1 MSSRGCSRLDEVQQ
15 ALALGHWPQ
24 ACPTELRTHV
34 ERCSRCSD
42 EVLLTEHFQLT
53 RTETIEAARTEPPN
67 LLWWRAQL
75 RRRNTALERAGRP
88 LMAAQVFALV
98 ITLAVIAAATAIHWN
113 GLWDRLRAAQ
123 WTPLASLTAMRG
135 DWGLAPLVVGLA
147 AVAMLGGL
155 VVYLTAERQ

>member
-1 MSSRGCSRLDEVQQ
+1 MSSRGCSHLNEVQQ

-24 ACPTELRTHV
+24 ACPAELRAHV
-34 ERCSRCSD
+34 QRCSRCSD
-42 EVLLTEHFQLT
+42 EILLTNHFQLT
-53 RTETIEAARTEPPN
+53 RTETIAAARTEPPN
-67 LLWWRAQL
+67 LLFWRAQL

-98 ITLAVIAAATAIHWN
+98 ITLAAIAAATAIHWN
-113 GLWDRLRAAQ
+113 GLWDRLRDAQ

-135 DWGLAPLVVGLA
+135 DWGLAPLIMGLA

>member
-24 ACPTELRTHV
+24 ACPAALRAHV
-34 ERCSRCSD
+34 ENRSRCSD
-42 EVLLTEHFQLT
+42 EILLTKHFQLT

-88 LMAAQVFALV
+88 LMAAQLFALV
-98 ITLAVIAAATAIHWN
+98 ITLTAIAAATAIHWN
-113 GLWDRLRAAQ
+113 GLWDRLHI
-123 WTPLASLTAMRG
+123 PLSSLTAMRG
-135 DWGLAPLVVGLA
+135 DWGLTPLIMGLA

>member
-1 MSSRGCSRLDEVQQ
+1 MNSRGCSRLEEVQQ

-24 ACPTELRTHV
+24 ACPAELRTHV

-42 EVLLTEHFQLT
+42 EVLLTKHFQLT

-75 RRRNTALERAGRP
+75 RRRNAALERAGRP
-88 LMAAQVFALV
+88 LMAAQVFALL
-98 ITLAVIAAATAIHWN
+98 ITLAAIAAAAAIHWN
-113 GLWDRLRAAQ
+113 GLWDRLH
-123 WTPLASLTAMRG
+123 TPLSSLTAMSG
-135 DWGLAPLVVGLA
+135 DWGMAPLIIGCA

-155 VVYLTAERQ
+155 VVYLTVERQ

>member
-24 ACPTELRTHV
+24 ACPAELRTHV

-42 EVLLTEHFQLT
+42 EVLLTNHFQLT
-53 RTETIEAARTEPPN
+53 RTETIKAARTEPPN
-67 LLWWRAQL
+67 LLWWRAEL

-88 LMAAQVFALV
+88 LMAAQVFALL
-98 ITLAVIAAATAIHWN
+98 ITLAAIAAVTAIHWN
-113 GLWDRLRAAQ
+113 GLWDRLRDAQ
-123 WTPLASLTAMRG
+123 WTPSSLTAMLG
-135 DWGLAPLVVGLA
+135 DWGLAPLIIGFA
-147 AVAMLGGL
+147 ALAMLGGL

>member
-24 ACPTELRTHV
+24 ACPAELRTHV

-42 EVLLTEHFQLT
+42 EVLLTKHFQLT
-53 RTETIEAARTEPPN
+53 RTETIAAARTEPPN

-75 RRRNTALERAGRP
+75 RRRNTALQRAGRP
-88 LMAAQVFALV
+88 LMAAQVFALF
-98 ITLAVIAAATAIHWN
+98 ITVVVIAVATATHWN
-113 GLWDRLRAAQ
+113 GIWDRLHA
-123 WTPLASLTAMRG
+123 PLSTLTAIRG
-135 DWGLAPLVVGLA
+135 DWGLAPLVIGLA